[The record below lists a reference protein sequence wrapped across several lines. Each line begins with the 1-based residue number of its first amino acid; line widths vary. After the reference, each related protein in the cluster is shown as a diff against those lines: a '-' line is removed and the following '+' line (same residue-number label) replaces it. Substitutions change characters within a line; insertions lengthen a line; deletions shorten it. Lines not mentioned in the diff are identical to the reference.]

1 MYIKYPII
9 GKHPSHQAMVDTLN
23 LIANTDDNVLI
34 SGETGTGKDLIAD
47 AIQRK
52 SSRCQKPYLQL
63 NCSTLAPDLIETE
76 LFGRCRHQLTRNKNN
91 SLIAEA
97 DGGTLLLD
105 EIDALPA
112 SAQIRLLDEIEQS
125 KGKGKPQVRILSI
138 TTTNLL
144 RLTEQGKFQK
154 ELYQQL
160 STIHLE
166 LQSLKDRKADIPL
179 LLGYYLGAMAKR
191 YDVSCPKISRAVF
204 DQLMAY
210 HWPGNIRELRNICEN
225 VVARRLSY
233 IESVAELPI
242 KLDQLEADPSLKQ
255 LSVHKSEKKKPR
267 KICLV

>member
-23 LIANTDDNVLI
+23 LIANTDANILI

-63 NCSTLAPDLIETE
+63 NCSTIAPDLIETE
-76 LFGRCRHQLTRNKNN
+76 LFGHRKHQLTRNKNN
-91 SLIAEA
+91 SLVAEA
-97 DGGTLLLD
+97 NGGTLLLD
-105 EIDALPA
+105 EIDALPS
-112 SAQIRLLDEIEQS
+112 SAQIRLLDAIEQS
-125 KGKGKPQVRILSI
+125 KGRSQVRVLSI

-144 RLTEQGKFQK
+144 RLTEQGRFQK
-154 ELYQQL
+154 ELYRQL

-191 YDVSCPKISRAVF
+191 YDAPCPKLSRAVF

-242 KLDQLEADPSLKQ
+242 KFDRLEADPSQKH
-255 LSVHKSEKKKPR
+255 LSIHRSEKQKPR
-267 KICLV
+267 KMCLI

>member
-9 GKHPSHQAMVDTLN
+9 GKHPSHQDMVDMLD

-34 SGETGTGKDLIAD
+34 SGETGTGKELIAD

-63 NCSTLAPDLIETE
+63 NCSAFAPDLIETE
-76 LFGRCRHQLTRNKNN
+76 LFGHCRAELTRNKNE
-91 SLIAEA
+91 SLIAQA
-97 DGGTLLLD
+97 KDGTLLLD
-105 EIDALPA
+105 EIDALPT
-112 SAQIRLLDEIEQS
+112 SAQMRLLDVIEQS
-125 KGKGKPQVRILSI
+125 KGRSQTRFLSI

-166 LQSLKDRKADIPL
+166 LQSLRDRKADIPL

-191 YDVSCPKISRAVF
+191 YDAPCPKVSRAVF

-233 IESVAELPI
+233 IESVTDLPI
-242 KLDQLEADPSLKQ
+242 KLDQLEADPSLKH

-267 KICLV
+267 KMCFV